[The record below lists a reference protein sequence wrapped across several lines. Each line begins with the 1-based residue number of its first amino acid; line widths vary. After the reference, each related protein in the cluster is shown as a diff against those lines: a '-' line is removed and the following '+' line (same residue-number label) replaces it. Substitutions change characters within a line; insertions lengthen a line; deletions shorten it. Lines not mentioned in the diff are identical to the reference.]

1 MPDAAPDR
9 QLSGYELLGDR
20 IGKGRFTL
28 AQPLGCVFY
37 YREQQ
42 GLPSL
47 IVLVVTKHGR
57 PGSGFPGTTDPTQ
70 LDELREQ
77 VFSFEWDR
85 LFPLTSRS
93 SLASASDGNRPGQ
106 ARCMALRRRCDFRW
120 GVTNCPTL
128 GCLRPWRHHSAQTDS
143 FENVQCSTTSRFTR
157 SEIPFPSGPTS
168 TARQAQFRPLHAGS
182 QEIRRV

>member
-37 YREQQ
+37 YCEQQ
-42 GLPSL
+42 GLPPL
-47 IVLVVTKHGR
+47 TVLVVTKHGR

-85 LFPLTSRS
+85 LFPLTSQS
-93 SLASASDGNRPGQ
+93 SLASASDGNRRGH
-106 ARCMALRRRCDFRW
+106 ARCHARR
-120 GVTNCPTL
+120 
-128 GCLRPWRHHSAQTDS
+128 AQM
-143 FENVQCSTTSRFTR
+143 
-157 SEIPFPSGPTS
+157 
-168 TARQAQFRPLHAGS
+168 
-182 QEIRRV
+182 